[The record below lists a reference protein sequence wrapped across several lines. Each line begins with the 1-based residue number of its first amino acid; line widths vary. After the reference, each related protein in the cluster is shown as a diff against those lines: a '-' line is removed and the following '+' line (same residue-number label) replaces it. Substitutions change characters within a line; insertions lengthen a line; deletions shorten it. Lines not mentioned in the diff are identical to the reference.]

1 MLIIDCKF
9 LRKQVFTTIIKQIT
23 HLIRVRNIENIMLFS
38 SKYVE
43 IQITI
48 YSKLESVF
56 VCNKLRAQVYII
68 NNLKTNLF
76 IEFDILK
83 LQKINLNYK
92 KKFLVINNCK
102 DIIIFIIITS
112 IKNKINCIIQ
122 AFTTIIMFTYI
133 IIFVSICFRDKIEL
147 S

>member
-23 HLIRVRNIENIMLFS
+23 HLIRVRNIENIILFS

-56 VCNKLRAQVYII
+56 VCNKLKAQVYII
-68 NNLKTNLF
+68 NNLKANLF

-102 DIIIFIIITS
+102 DITIFIIITS
-112 IKNKINCIIQ
+112 IKNKLNCII
-122 AFTTIIMFTYI
+122 
-133 IIFVSICFRDKIEL
+133 
-147 S
+147 